1 MEKHRE
7 WVWSWFDGLRLS
19 LLYTKPEGEIKGV
32 LQISHGMC
40 ENKERYLPFMEY
52 LGEHGYAAVIH
63 DHRGH
68 GKSVK
73 RKEDLGYFYGGRDKG
88 IVEDLHQ
95 VTCWIKEHFP
105 GVPVYMLGHS
115 MGSLA
120 ARVYLKDYDRE
131 LKKLILTGPPSANP
145 AADLGLFLAVLQ
157 KKLRGGRF
165 RSKLIQALAFGPYAA
180 RFPGEGS
187 ESAWICSDKNVIE
200 DYDQSE
206 YCGFV
211 FTADAFQGLFLLL
224 KDTYSSKGWKMKNPQ
239 LPVLFLGGGEDP
251 CIGGGRKF
259 VKQLQFLKKVGYQHV
274 TGKMYPGMRHEILN
288 EVEKEKVYANILS
301 YLSQRPRCKH
311 TGH

>member
-1 MEKHRE
+1 MEKHR
-7 WVWSWFDGLRLS
+7 VCIRSWFDGLGLS
-19 LLYTKPEGEIKGV
+19 LLYIEPEGEIKGV

-40 ENKERYLPFMEY
+40 EYKERYLPFMEY
-52 LGEHGYAAVIH
+52 LAGQGYAAVIH

-73 RKEDLGYFYGGRDKG
+73 RKEDLGYFYRGREKG

-95 VTCWIKEHFP
+95 VTCWIKERFP
-105 GVPVYMLGHS
+105 GKPVYMLGHS
-115 MGSLA
+115 MGSLV

-131 LKKLILTGPPSANP
+131 LKKLILTGPPSPNP
-145 AADLGLFLAVLQ
+145 AVDLGLLLAALQ
-157 KKLRGGRF
+157 RKLRGGRH
-165 RSKLIQALAFGPYAA
+165 RSRLIQLLAFGPYAA

-187 ESAWICSDKNVIE
+187 ESAWICSDKKVVQ

-211 FTADAFQGLFLLL
+211 FTADAFLGLFLLL
-224 KDTYSSKGWKMKNPQ
+224 KSAYSPGNWKMKKPQ
-239 LPVLFLGGGEDP
+239 LPILFLGGSEDP

-259 VKQLQFLKKVGYQHV
+259 VKELQFLKRVGYRHV

-288 EVEKEKVYANILS
+288 EVEKERVYQNILA
-301 YLSQRPRCKH
+301 YLNK
-311 TGH
+311 

>member
-1 MEKHRE
+1 MEKHKE
-7 WVWSWFDGLRLS
+7 WIRSWFDGLGLS
-19 LLYTKPEGEIKGV
+19 LLYTKPEGDIKGV

-52 LGEHGYAAVIH
+52 LAEQGYAAVIH

-95 VTCWIKEHFP
+95 ITCWIKERFP
-105 GVPVYMLGHS
+105 GKPVYMLGHS

-145 AADLGLFLAVLQ
+145 AVDLGLLLALLQ
-157 KKLRGGRF
+157 KKLRGGRHQS
-165 RSKLIQALAFGPYAA
+165 RLIQVLAFGPYAA

-187 ESAWICSDKNVIE
+187 ESAWICSDKKVVEESIGVLWICF
-200 DYDQSE
+200 YGRRVSGSVSAFKGRLQS
-206 YCGFV
+206 
-211 FTADAFQGLFLLL
+211 
-224 KDTYSSKGWKMKNPQ
+224 
-239 LPVLFLGGGEDP
+239 
-251 CIGGGRKF
+251 
-259 VKQLQFLKKVGYQHV
+259 
-274 TGKMYPGMRHEILN
+274 
-288 EVEKEKVYANILS
+288 
-301 YLSQRPRCKH
+301 
-311 TGH
+311 